1 MRGSVHAS
9 LGLAIGITNSILVTN
24 ELSKLNY
31 INENNFTKIF
41 IGGITLTI
49 LGSLFPDIDYP
60 NSILGK
66 RFKPISL
73 LINKIFGHRKFF
85 HSGILYFPIHIFL
98 IIFCLLNKNNQSIYY
113 INSFF
118 IGLYFHLFQ
127 DSFTT
132 AKTPLFYPF
141 SKKRFKQFSKYSN
154 NFFNFYWIFINNI
167 FILFSNI
174 SFLIK
179 ALYLG
184 LFLLLQKNA

>member
-9 LGLAIGITNSILVTN
+9 LGLAVGITNSILVTN
-24 ELSKLNY
+24 QLSKLNY

-141 SKKRFKQFSKYSN
+141 SKKNIGLGIKDSN
-154 NFFNFYWIFINNI
+154 SLANI
-167 FILFSNI
+167 PI
-174 SFLIK
+174 SFLIFIG
-179 ALYLG
+179 YLLIIYSFYSQIS
-184 LFLLLQKNA
+184 LFLSKPFI